1 MRRPDMHNL
10 TPNSNTAAALAR
22 GNTLV
27 RVLPNGFTV
36 LVEPDH
42 SAPVASVQVWVG
54 SGSIHEG
61 RWMGAGLSH
70 LLEHMIFKGT
80 EKRG

>member
-1 MRRPDMHNL
+1 MPELLPTPD
-10 TPNSNTAAALAR
+10 PAASALAR
-22 GNTLV
+22 GHTLT

-42 SAPVASVQVWVG
+42 SAPVASVQVWVQ

-61 RWMGAGLSH
+61 QWLGA
-70 LLEHMIFKGT
+70 
-80 EKRG
+80 